1 MFPCNQA
8 RHLAVPH
15 YEGLEL
21 GEIFKYAVDKKEIH
35 VYFPDCNAEIKKL
48 PRNFIVDLI
57 YSAVGEEFRQWVAN
71 KIKARNQKVVE
82 KQDLDLKLDPEILK
96 AFQSSYS
103 VSCMH
108 LSQRITNHY
117 CRDERFWSSLDEI
130 WVKET
135 SWSK

>member
-1 MFPCNQA
+1 
-8 RHLAVPH
+8 
-15 YEGLEL
+15 
-21 GEIFKYAVDKKEIH
+21 
-35 VYFPDCNAEIKKL
+35 
-48 PRNFIVDLI
+48 
-57 YSAVGEEFRQWVAN
+57 
-71 KIKARNQKVVE
+71 VVE

-117 CRDERFWSSLDEI
+117 CRDEWFWSSLDEI

-135 SWSK
+135 SWAKRNGRKSLAGDVRRAEDVGKGCSYH

>member
-1 MFPCNQA
+1 MFPSKQA
-8 RHLAVPH
+8 KHLAVPH

-21 GEIFKYAVDKKEIH
+21 SEIFKYAVSKKEIH
-35 VYFPDCNAEIKKL
+35 IYFPDDNSEIKKL
-48 PRNFIVDLI
+48 PRNFIIDLI
-57 YSAVGEEFRQWVAN
+57 YSAVGEEFRQWVAE

-82 KQDLDLKLDPEILK
+82 KQNLDLKLDPEIMK
-96 AFQSSYS
+96 AFQSSNF

-108 LSQRITNHY
+108 LSQRIINYY
-117 CRDERFWSSLDEI
+117 CRDEWFWSSLDEI